1 MKRFFKA
8 ILVFA
13 VTVLSVAAVFSV
25 SPKVSAAA
33 SNENW
38 ITAWG
43 TAPAQVKVNGLGAI
57 GSLVGDVTVRSVI
70 TPTADGTRLR
80 IKISNYYGQK
90 PLKINYVTVA
100 KSKGDS
106 KIDLAT
112 LKNLSFN
119 DGYPGVTV
127 LAGTE
132 CYSDPISFNV
142 NAHEDLAIT
151 IYASE
156 YQDVSTMGL
165 SGADTYITT
174 GDAGKTEDFDL
185 LKTVIDD
192 QEMLDIL
199 TKVMEGFGM
208 GSSVNLKLAY
218 NFVKVVP
225 FVSSV
230 EVLSNDAGYSVVV
243 AGDSTVANEFPL
255 YLAQA
260 LYEDENITNV
270 GVSGKGIIGNSLLS
284 GGLGVGDVIYAESML
299 SRLKR
304 DVLSQ
309 PNVKYAILKI
319 GVKDI
324 IHPVCTDSLGSH
336 QPSANEII
344 EGFRTVFEECH
355 KVGVKVVVIGITQWK
370 GTTRDYFGDGG
381 TYIRTSAEF
390 QQDWQIAK
398 DVNEWLAATNEH
410 DGYVDFC
417 DISENPLDP
426 DALLPEYSEDCIHP
440 TPALQRLWSNYFP
453 LSLIGVGGMPGGVYI
468 DENDGVV
475 YVGEETQ
482 ITATV
487 YPETAENKAV
497 EWYSE
502 NPEIATVD
510 VNGMVRGVSNGTAV
524 IGCKT
529 VVGGY
534 KATCRVTVKT
544 APQSIILSYGANSI
558 YTSESFQL
566 KATVFPETTTDKTV
580 VWSSEDKDVATVSS
594 DGKVTGVGR
603 GTTVINC
610 KTPDGSI
617 SASCTVTVKKK
628 THVQNIELSF
638 GDETNYTKHT
648 LYKGQSFKLSAEV
661 SPMEATFKNIK
672 WSSTNEKVVTVDS
685 QGRVTA
691 VGGGKASVRCTSVDN
706 PMVSAACTVT
716 VKVKA
721 TGITLSST
729 AVKLYEGK
737 TKTLSAKIYPAD
749 ATNTSVK
756 WKSQNSKVAKVS
768 SGGKITAVNPGT
780 TYITG
785 TTANG
790 KYTAKCK
797 VTVLE
802 IVYSKKITL
811 SKTSLTLSDGKS
823 TVLTEK
829 ISPSDTTNKTVMWSS
844 SNTKIVKVSS
854 NGKVTAIKPG
864 TAYIYCKVLDS
875 GKTAKCKVTVKKVTP
890 SSVKLS
896 AESTSIAYGKT
907 KTLKATVS
915 PSNSTDKT
923 LKWTSSD
930 PSVVYVSQSGKI
942 KGLKAGKSAVITVT
956 TNSGKRTDKITV
968 KVTHVEPDGLRL
980 NKTSVAVSKGGTVT
994 VTPTFLPSNTTIKT
1008 VKWTSSN
1015 KKVATVSSKGVIKG
1029 VSDGTAIITCETEN
1043 GITATCLVTVA
1054 VVPVRGVTIEES
1066 GGLIM
1071 HRGSSYTL
1079 KANVYPATATNK
1091 KLTWV
1096 SSNTSVATVSSSGK
1110 VTAKKAGSCEIKVT
1124 TADGGYTA
1132 SCIIVVN

>member
-25 SPKVSAAA
+25 SPKASAAA

-43 TAPAQVKVNGLGAI
+43 TAPTQVKVNGLGTI

-70 TPTADGTRLR
+70 TPTADGTKLR

-100 KSKGDS
+100 KSKGGS

-199 TKVMEGFGM
+199 SKVMEGFGM

-218 NFVKVVP
+218 SFVKITP
-225 FVSSV
+225 FIAGVDV
-230 EVLSNDAGYSVVV
+230 ISNDAGYSVVV

-270 GVSGKGIIGNSLLS
+270 GISGKGIIGNSLMS
-284 GGLGVGDVIYAESML
+284 NGLGSGDIIYAESML
-299 SRLKR
+299 SRFKR

-309 PNVKYAILKI
+309 PNVKYVIVKI
-319 GVKDI
+319 GVNDI

-336 QPSANEII
+336 QPSAEEII
-344 EGFRTVFEECH
+344 EGLRTVFEECH
-355 KVGVKVVVIGITQWK
+355 KAGVKVIAIGITQWK

-381 TYIRTSAEF
+381 TYIRTPAEF

-426 DALLPEYSEDCIHP
+426 DALLPEYSEDGIHP
-440 TPALQRLWSNYFP
+440 TAALQKLWSNYFP

-502 NPEIATVD
+502 TPEIATVD
-510 VNGMVRGVSNGTAV
+510 VNGMVKGVSNGTAV

-534 KATCRVTVKT
+534 KATCKMTVKT
-544 APQSIILSYGANSI
+544 AAQSIILNYGVNSI

-566 KATVFPETTTDKTV
+566 KATVFPETATDKTV
-580 VWSSEDKDVATVSS
+580 VWSSEDTDVAAVSS
-594 DGKVTGVGR
+594 DGKVTGVGK

-628 THVQNIELSF
+628 THVQNIELF
-638 GDETNYTKHT
+638 CGDEANFTTHT

-661 SPMEATFKNIK
+661 SPAEATFKNIK
-672 WSSTNEKVVTVDS
+672 WSSTNEDVITVDA

-691 VGGGKASVRCTSVDN
+691 VGGGKAAVRCTSVDN

-721 TGITLSST
+721 TGIALSST

-737 TKTLSAKIYPAD
+737 TKTISATIYPAD

-768 SGGKITAVNPGT
+768 KSGKITAVNPGT

-844 SNTKIVKVSS
+844 SNTKIAKVSED
-854 NGKVTAIKPG
+854 GKVTAVKPG

-890 SSVKLS
+890 SSVKFS
-896 AESTSIAYGKT
+896 SESTSIAYGKT

-923 LKWTSSD
+923 LKWASSD
-930 PSVVYVSQSGKI
+930 PSVVSVTQSGKI

-968 KVTHVEPDGLRL
+968 KVTHVEPDGLKL

-1008 VKWTSSN
+1008 VKWTSSD
-1015 KKVATVSSKGVIKG
+1015 KSVATVSSKGVIKG

-1054 VVPVRGVTIEES
+1054 IVPVSGVTIEES

-1071 HRGSSYTL
+1071 YKGSVYTL
-1079 KANVYPATATNK
+1079 KANVYPATASNK

-1096 SSNTSVATVSSSGK
+1096 SSNTGVATVSSSGK
-1110 VTAKKAGSCEIKVT
+1110 VTAKSAGSCEIKVT

-1132 SCIIVVN
+1132 SCIIIVN